1 MSNFRKLSTKDGSW
15 DVLKAEWQGQCASYG
30 EDFEAYA
37 QGTFSVLTPLAE
49 GGEPQAGVYAFMEGE
64 KHTAIFQANCT
75 PLPGYNGPVLRVRFM
90 TLAPQYDFGD
100 FGVDRYS
107 DVLAGVFGAALMLSF
122 DDMKSQHLK
131 FHLQSPADRQ
141 FFAMLEG
148 PLGRMSYFETVQ
160 IRGAW
165 LYITKK

>member
-1 MSNFRKLSTKDGSW
+1 MSDYRKLSAQDGSW
-15 DVLKAEWQGQCASYG
+15 EALKAEWHGQCSSYG
-30 EDFEAYA
+30 EDFDSYA

-49 GGEPQAGVYAFMEGE
+49 NSEPDAGVYAYLDGG
-64 KHTAIFQANCT
+64 KHAAIFQANCT
-75 PLPGYNGPVLRVRFM
+75 PLPGYTGPVLRVRFM

-100 FGVDRYS
+100 FGVDQYS
-107 DVLAGVFGAALMLSF
+107 DVLAGVFATSMALS
-122 DDMKSQHLK
+122 DIDMKSQHLK

-148 PLGRMSYFETVQ
+148 PLGRTGIFESVQ